1 MQQYCVAHFN
11 MDRCSGLSFELC
23 DNYATGK
30 TRRGI
35 QRGMDK
41 ESLLKEGVQMTMMRI
56 AAIVSR

>member
-1 MQQYCVAHFN
+1 ME
-11 MDRCSGLSFELC
+11 RCSGLSFELC
-23 DNYATGK
+23 NKYATGK

-56 AAIVSR
+56 AAIVPR